1 MIGQHSFYHTGD
13 AGAPDFTKTIKSHLQ
28 LQEAG
33 GRHTPESSR
42 ISSQH
47 PSSVFCGFQH
57 QSLIMSSFS
66 KDPREAEFTLIQLAS
81 NYPSNN
87 QAGSWVSCD
96 LVNDIIFHTEAGTS
110 LIKLH
115 RMT

>member
-1 MIGQHSFYHTGD
+1 
-13 AGAPDFTKTIKSHLQ
+13 
-28 LQEAG
+28 
-33 GRHTPESSR
+33 
-42 ISSQH
+42 
-47 PSSVFCGFQH
+47 
-57 QSLIMSSFS
+57 MSSFC

-110 LIKLH
+110 LIKLFLDVK
-115 RMT
+115 TANLILDQI

>member
-1 MIGQHSFYHTGD
+1 
-13 AGAPDFTKTIKSHLQ
+13 
-28 LQEAG
+28 
-33 GRHTPESSR
+33 
-42 ISSQH
+42 
-47 PSSVFCGFQH
+47 
-57 QSLIMSSFS
+57 MSSFS